1 MCRKLKWLFHKIVL
15 LLRCNNVDSKNL
27 FVLIRSRIIPSII
40 PAADASIEYLI
51 QKSATYSPRA
61 GSGPA
66 KEFHLARNLLH
77 PLISGES
84 DFTWLLD
91 TENLKPPQIMA

>member
-1 MCRKLKWLFHKIVL
+1 ML

-27 FVLIRSRIIPSII
+27 FVLIRSGIIPSII
-40 PAADASIEYLI
+40 PASDASVEYLK
-51 QKSATYSPRA
+51 QESATYSPRA

-77 PLISGES
+77 LLKSGVS

-91 TENLKPPQIMA
+91 IENLKSPQIMA